1 MKVHAF
7 QYDGCYGDEIIFREA
22 KKYNTAIPDRKYNY
36 IGTFDIPVGFLLKL
50 YNSNPEDGEWK
61 CGYIE

>member
-1 MKVHAF
+1 MKVHTF
-7 QYDGCYGDEIIFREA
+7 QYNGDYGDEIIFREA
-22 KKYNTAIPDRKYNY
+22 RKNSTHIDDRDYTY